1 MAKIVIDINDKDYK
15 LFMELMSGNLWRNNY
30 QNIIGKCLDA
40 IKHGKVL
47 PEDYGRIGD
56 LDKLIKRIT
65 NLPKCPNGHS
75 KMYDE
80 AMIINIINSES
91 AIIEAEREEYVNFAD
106 DLLPIIDEVE
116 SEGK

>member
-47 PEDYGRIGD
+47 PKGYGR
-56 LDKLIKRIT
+56 LIDADACK
-65 NLPKCPNGHS
+65 
-75 KMYDE
+75 DE
-80 AMIINIINSES
+80 AFRIFPCKDIVDTNIRRLTES
-91 AIIEAEREEYVNFAD
+91 AIACVPTIIEADKV
-106 DLLPIIDEVE
+106 V
-116 SEGK
+116 